1 MKKTLKTDFAALQ
14 IGQIITISQKL
25 IDNPSSMIFEAVVK
39 YQNRA
44 I

>member
-1 MKKTLKTDFAALQ
+1 MKKTKNTDLAALQ